1 MKKQGNPLPA
11 SDIEPLAREGVHDKA
26 LSYLATRPR
35 GTILDI
41 PTGMGALAQELFRM
55 GFAVTCCDIDPSQ
68 FRVEGLKVERGD
80 LNGRLP
86 FSDEAFDYV
95 CFLEG
100 LEHTENPYNALRE
113 VGRVLKPTGTL
124 VLSTPNYL
132 NIERRL
138 KFLVTGFFTKP
149 VSYNSLGPEA
159 ETRKYG
165 LHVSPIGYT
174 LVRFVLEQAGLT
186 IESVTMDRPKPKQR
200 LLKPLVWLIRLA
212 NGLRSAKD
220 RKRYWLDETTSSVI
234 LEGGNT
240 LIITARKTSSALP

>member
-1 MKKQGNPLPA
+1 MGRHGQRLARGEIA
-11 SDIEPLAREGVHDKA
+11 PLAREGVHDKA
-26 LSYLATRPR
+26 LAYLAAQPR
-35 GTILDI
+35 GAILDI
-41 PTGMGALAQELFRM
+41 PTGMGALAQELHEM

-68 FRVEGLKVERGD
+68 FRVEGLKAVEGD

-86 FSDEAFDYV
+86 FTDDLFDYV

-113 VGRVLKPTGTL
+113 VGRVLKPGGTL

-149 VSYNSLGPEA
+149 VSYHDLGPDA
-159 ETRKYG
+159 ATRKYG
-165 LHVSPIGYT
+165 LHLSPIGYT
-174 LVRFVLEQAGLT
+174 LVRFAIEQAGMT
-186 IESVTMDRPKPKQR
+186 VESIAMDRPKSKQR
-200 LLKPLVWLIRLA
+200 WLKPLAWLIRFM
-212 NGLRSAKD
+212 NRLRSLKD
-220 RKRYWLDETTSSVI
+220 RKRYWLDVTTSPVI

-240 LIITARKTSSALP
+240 LILTARKGPPAP